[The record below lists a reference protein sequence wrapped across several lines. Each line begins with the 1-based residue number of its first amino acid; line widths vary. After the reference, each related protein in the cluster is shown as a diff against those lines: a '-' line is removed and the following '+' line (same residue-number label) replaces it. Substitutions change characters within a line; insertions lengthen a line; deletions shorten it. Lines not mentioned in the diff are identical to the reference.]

1 MMTKLVVIPMVIHT
15 SMFHVEQSGTY
26 FESTLKERQMPKNSQ
41 ERVDLHIRIS
51 KENYISLIEN
61 FRNRFSE
68 TINKLLDF
76 LRTEQPFE
84 ILVFGKKWARGESNP
99 RPPACEAGVI
109 TTRPRALVSLE

>member
-1 MMTKLVVIPMVIHT
+1 
-15 SMFHVEQSGTY
+15 
-26 FESTLKERQMPKNSQ
+26 MPKNSQ

-76 LRTEQPFE
+76 LRTEQPAE
-84 ILVFGKKWARGESNP
+84 LKILRIEGNNGLARIRTGDLLRVRQAS
-99 RPPACEAGVI
+99 
-109 TTRPRALVSLE
+109 